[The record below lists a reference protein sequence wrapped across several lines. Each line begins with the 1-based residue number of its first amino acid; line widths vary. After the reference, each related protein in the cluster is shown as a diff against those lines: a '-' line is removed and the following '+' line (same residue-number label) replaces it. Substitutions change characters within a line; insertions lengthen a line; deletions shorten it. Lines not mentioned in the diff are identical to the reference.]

1 MNDLAN
7 IRREYEHGD
16 LDESE
21 MDADPF
27 RQLRTW
33 LDAAVA
39 SKQPEPTAMTLA
51 TATADGRPSARTV
64 LLKGVDERGL
74 LLFTNLNSRK
84 AKELAE
90 NPRAAVVLY
99 WAGLERQ
106 VRVTGEVTAASREEV
121 EAYHERRPR
130 QSQLAAAASRQSA
143 PIADRDELERR
154 FAETAEQYDGQQVPC
169 PPFWGGYRIVPNGFE
184 FWQGRANRLHD
195 RLRYVPAGGGR
206 WRLERLSP

>member
-106 VRVTGEVTAASREEV
+106 VRVTGEVTAASQEEV